1 MVTFRAYMKAHVS
14 QYLNNISQCKILYM
28 KTNIISKP
36 RTVKFQIFINFPVQL
51 SSHSQ
56 KACLF
61 EVGNDPSLEQEIK
74 LEINC

>member
-1 MVTFRAYMKAHVS
+1 
-14 QYLNNISQCKILYM
+14 M